1 MIEKRKGK
9 RIISLLLLA
18 CLLACALFVSQGPLG
33 EAASKDTFLSW
44 YRQTVYNQEDGLGS
58 TKVNCI
64 TQTRSGYI
72 WVGTDG
78 GLYRYNG
85 KEFKSYN
92 LWNTEKDDVYYV
104 NELYQD
110 SEDRL
115 WVATN
120 NYGLF
125 CLKGSEVV
133 HFSTE
138 YYDGVKCINDVCQS
152 ADGIIYVATMYGL
165 YIVDQESESLI
176 RVKGLEGKNIKA
188 ITTAGDYLWGIES
201 MNSFFRIGKD
211 HALESFPAQDFT
223 TDELS
228 CILGMEDGTIYLGTM
243 GTEILHL
250 KKDMKYESL
259 ISGKDGV
266 NSLFHDGERLFVC
279 ADGGIGYLNKKG
291 AFTSLNEASINKYI
305 SDMIMDYEGNYWIV
319 SNRQGI
325 LFLGRSKFQN
335 FNERYGLTK
344 AGTNCI
350 VAGKDGMKYIGT
362 DEGIQIVD
370 SRNALV
376 TNTLS
381 EYLMGASVKHIM
393 IDSKGY
399 VWVSTS
405 RRYGI
410 VRYSPKE
417 KIEVFGRTGNLL
429 TNQVNCTLELKD
441 GRVAVAT
448 EEGISIIDRKDTVVR
463 SYSARDGMKNA
474 NIICM
479 YQADDGKLYA
489 GSDGGGLYVIEND
502 TVQEFTEEDGLTS
515 NVVSRIVPGKEGL
528 WIGTDNGLSLYTESI
543 RPISNIDFSNNIY
556 DILPEKTEE
565 GDRLWIVG
573 SKGVLCTTEEEL
585 LGTEG
590 ISSRYYAQ
598 GDGLGSAL
606 TLNSRDY
613 IDNNILYLCS
623 ERGVYMINTQN
634 IVKNEV
640 APKLTVSEINV
651 DDTVYHYDQLGGSLT
666 VPSGTQ
672 RISIA
677 FSVLSYTNRE
687 NIQVEYMLE
696 GFDNAPITISPLDP
710 MQAVYTNLEGGTYTF
725 TVRAMNGDGVASE
738 QDVTF
743 IIKKEYGFFEKRS
756 VRIGLLVLLA
766 MIILL
771 VVLYMVRFQK
781 RVLGQNKE
789 IEKLEKEHEVA
800 VKSSTAKTDF
810 LAHMSNEIKTP
821 VNAIISLAE
830 SLQRE
835 PDEENRNRSLSVI
848 VESGQDILGKVD
860 ETIQLARLEAG
871 KEAVAEAPYSITTLV
886 CDISDQM
893 INVLDGRPVRF
904 LVDLGENIPD
914 VMIGDY
920 EKVKRI
926 LEILLDNAQKY
937 TQEGTITLF
946 VDCYDD
952 ADAKRSVKLM
962 FSISDTGVGIQK
974 DRLQH
979 IFEVYNIADNKK
991 QTGYSGSGISLAI
1004 AKKLTEIM
1012 NGELE
1017 VESTY
1022 GAGSAFTLNL
1032 PQMRPESDVVPAAG
1046 PEAVERV
1053 TREEAEKML
1062 VPDINVLLVDDIEIS
1077 RTVAVGVLKQMEIRC
1092 DVAASGVSAIDMVM
1106 NQDYDLIFMDLSMPV
1121 MNGTDAMK
1129 EIRELVREGVD
1140 SVPIIAMTEDA
1151 IREDSDQL
1159 QEAGFDDVIVK
1170 PLDIVTLATMIIK
1183 FLPTDLIHYKSGD
1196 LNLYMNESRYREGL
1210 EHLQLHLDVAGTLER
1225 IGGSIEVY
1233 NRILSTFYNQN
1244 QNSPEELQVKFSKN
1258 YRTFRTRIHN
1268 IRTGAQN
1275 IGAVELVNHIS
1286 RIDSAIN
1293 IGNKNYVRDNLPS
1306 LLDMLNTILD
1316 AIAVYLEFAATQTG
1330 VTDEEYA
1337 ARAAEKTAERIEEK
1351 KEAPVS
1357 AETPSEPEAASV
1369 VEERA
1374 AQEEAQKEAQK
1385 EAEQKEA
1392 TKKEE
1397 NAAPEN
1403 IREQVD
1409 FEALKRMVSAAKKN
1423 DIILIEK
1430 ELKKIRK
1437 DQYGTEDSEFLQAL
1451 SEQLQQKN
1459 MEAIL
1464 DMIGT
1469 YIELKT

>member
-1 MIEKRKGK
+1 MSSRSRRN
-9 RIISLLLLA
+9 RIISMVLLA
-18 CLLACALFVSQGPLG
+18 CLLACALFASGSVG
-33 EAASKDTFLSW
+33 EAANKDTFLSW

-85 KEFKSYN
+85 KEFRSYN
-92 LWNTEKDDVYYV
+92 LWDTDKDDVYYI
-104 NELYQD
+104 NELFQD

-125 CLKGSEVV
+125 YLKGSEVK

-138 YYDGVKCINDVCQS
+138 YYDGIKCINDVCQG
-152 ADGIIYVATMYGL
+152 ADGMVYIATAYGL
-165 YIVDQESESLI
+165 YFVNSEDDTL
-176 RVKGLEGKNIKA
+176 VPVQGLEGENIKA
-188 ITTAGDYLWGIES
+188 ISLAGKNIWGIRS
-201 MNSFFRIGKD
+201 VNSFFRIDEKHVLKEYASKD
-211 HALESFPAQDFT
+211 YT
-223 TDELS
+223 KDELS
-228 CILGMEDGTIYLGTM
+228 CVLGMEDGSIYLGTM
-243 GTEILHL
+243 GSEIVHL
-250 KKDMKYESL
+250 KTNMQYESL

-291 AFTSLNEASINKYI
+291 AFNSLYETSISKYI
-305 SDMIMDYEGNYWIV
+305 SEMIMDYEGNYWIV

-325 LFLGRSKFQN
+325 LYLERSKFQS
-335 FNERYGLTK
+335 FNERYGIPK
-344 AGTNCI
+344 AGTNCF
-350 VAGKDGMKYIGT
+350 VEGNGMKYIGT

-370 SRNALV
+370 SKNALV
-376 TNTLS
+376 KNDLT
-381 EYLMGASVKHIM
+381 EYLTGANVKHIM

-410 VRYSPKE
+410 VRYSPKK

-429 TNQVNCTLELKD
+429 TNQVNCTLELAD
-441 GRVAVAT
+441 GRVAVAK
-448 EEGISIIDRKDTVVR
+448 EDGISLIDREDNVVR
-463 SYSARDGMKNA
+463 NYSAADGMKNSD
-474 NIICM
+474 IICM
-479 YQADDGKLYA
+479 YQSADGRLFA
-489 GSDGGGLYVIEND
+489 GSDGGGLYVIEHD
-502 TVQEFTEEDGLTS
+502 KVKEYTEEDGLTS
-515 NVVSRIVPGKEGL
+515 NVVSCIVQGKEGI
-528 WIGTDNGLSLYTESI
+528 WIGTDNGLSLFTESI
-543 RPISNIDFSNNIY
+543 RPINNIDFSNNIY
-556 DILPEKTEE
+556 DILTEKTKE
-565 GDRLWIVG
+565 GEHLWIIG

-590 ISSRYYAQ
+590 ISGRYYAQ
-598 GDGLGSAL
+598 GDGLASAL
-606 TLNSRDY
+606 TLNSKVF
-613 IDNNILYLCS
+613 IDKNILYLCC
-623 ERGVYMINTQN
+623 ERGVYMIDTQN
-634 IVKNEV
+634 IKKNEV
-640 APKLTVSEINV
+640 TPKLTVSEINV
-651 DDTVYHYDQLGGSLT
+651 DDTVYHFDQIGGSLT

-696 GFDNAPITISPLDP
+696 GFDTVPITLSPSDP
-710 MQAVYTNLEGGTYTF
+710 MQAVYTNLEGGSYTF
-725 TVRAMNGDGVASE
+725 TVGAKNGDGIAS
-738 QDVTF
+738 DKNITF
-743 IIKKEYGFFEKRS
+743 NIRKEYGFFEKRS
-756 VRIGLLVLLA
+756 VRIT
-766 MIILL
+766 LL
-771 VVLYMVRFQK
+771 VVSLLIVLIIILWMVRFQK
-781 RVLGQNKE
+781 RFAGQNKE

-821 VNAIISLAE
+821 INAIISLAE
-830 SLQRE
+830 NLQRE
-835 PDEENRNRSLSVI
+835 PDPENRNRSLAAI
-848 VESGQDILGKVD
+848 VDSGQDILGKVD

-871 KEAVAEAPYSITTLV
+871 KEMVVDAPYSITTLV

-893 INVLDGRPVRF
+893 INLLEGRPVRF

-914 VMIGDY
+914 VMIGDF

-946 VDCYDD
+946 VDCYSNTDTG
-952 ADAKRSVKLM
+952 KNVRLM

-974 DRLQH
+974 ERLQH

-1012 NGELE
+1012 DGELE

-1022 GAGSAFTLNL
+1022 GAGSTFTLNL
-1032 PQMRPESDVVPAAG
+1032 IQKRPESDVVPAAG
-1046 PEAVERV
+1046 PEVVERV

-1062 VPDINVLLVDDIEIS
+1062 VPDATMLLVDDIEIS
-1077 RTVAVGVLKQMEIRC
+1077 RTVALGVLKQMEIRC
-1092 DVAASGVSAIDMVM
+1092 DVAASGVSAIDMAM
-1106 NQDYDLIFMDLSMPV
+1106 NQSYDLIFMDLSMPV

-1159 QEAGFDDVIVK
+1159 LSAGFSDVIVK
-1170 PLDIVTLATMIIK
+1170 PLDIVTLATVVLK
-1183 FLPTDLIHYKSGD
+1183 FLPADQIRYKSGD
-1196 LNLYMNESRYREGL
+1196 LNVYMNESRFREGL
-1210 EHLQLHLDVAGTLER
+1210 EALQNHLDVAGTLER

-1244 QNSPEELQVKFSKN
+1244 QNSPEELRVKFSKN

-1293 IGNKNYVRDNLPS
+1293 IGNKSYVRDNLPA
-1306 LLDMLNTILD
+1306 LLSMLDTILD
-1316 AIAVYLEFAATQTG
+1316 SIAVYLEFAAAQSG
-1330 VTDEEYA
+1330 LSDEEYA
-1337 ARAAEKTAERIEEK
+1337 ARAAEKAADRKEEK
-1351 KEAPVS
+1351 S
-1357 AETPSEPEAASV
+1357 DSEAAAGTGP
-1369 VEERA
+1369 A
-1374 AQEEAQKEAQK
+1374 AESEADSGKPSGEASA
-1385 EAEQKEA
+1385 AEPGTTGKL
-1392 TKKEE
+1392 
-1397 NAAPEN
+1397 
-1403 IREQVD
+1403 REQVD
-1409 FEALKRMVSAAKKN
+1409 FEALNRIEAAAGKN
-1423 DIILIEK
+1423 DLERIEK
-1430 ELKKIRK
+1430 ELKQIRK

-1451 SEQLQQKN
+1451 SEQLKQKN
-1459 MEAIL
+1459 TDAIL

-1469 YIELKT
+1469 YIELKKS